1 MEHLGQVRAV
11 TFDVGGTLIAPWPSV
26 GHVYSDVAAR
36 HGLRKLDIEKLN
48 KQFAAAW
55 ESKTGFDYSRAAWA
69 ALVAKTFHPWIKPA
83 DEVQF
88 FDELYDRFGLPESWR
103 IFDDVLPAIEMLIE
117 RGMELGIIS
126 NWDERLRPLLQ
137 SLKLDRYFRVTIISQ
152 EIGFCK
158 PSSVIFQEAARKFAC
173 PADCVLHIGD
183 GRSEDYEGAR
193 QAGLQS
199 VLLARR
205 RSAQDSDGIGTLAEL
220 EWLLE

>member
-1 MEHLGQVRAV
+1 MGLSHTRVEHPGSGIGVSDSLATELRRVLSSMEHLGQVRAV

-88 FDELYDRFGLPESWR
+88 
-103 IFDDVLPAIEMLIE
+103 
-117 RGMELGIIS
+117 
-126 NWDERLRPLLQ
+126 
-137 SLKLDRYFRVTIISQ
+137 
-152 EIGFCK
+152 
-158 PSSVIFQEAARKFAC
+158 
-173 PADCVLHIGD
+173 
-183 GRSEDYEGAR
+183 
-193 QAGLQS
+193 
-199 VLLARR
+199 
-205 RSAQDSDGIGTLAEL
+205 
-220 EWLLE
+220 